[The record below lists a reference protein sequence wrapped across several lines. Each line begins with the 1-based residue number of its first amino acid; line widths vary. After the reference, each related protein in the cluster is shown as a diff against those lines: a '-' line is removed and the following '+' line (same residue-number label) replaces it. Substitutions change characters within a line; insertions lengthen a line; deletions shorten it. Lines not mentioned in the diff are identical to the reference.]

1 MTQLAVLRSRLQS
14 LRAARA
20 AVQRGAALSWLAAG
34 GLARWGGAWWL
45 DWMMGWDRA
54 SRTVILFAWFAA
66 VAGML
71 HRWIRPLFGRR
82 ESVEQLALWV
92 ERQHRLDGD
101 LVSALQFESPEART
115 WGSPRLTH
123 AVIDYVAVF
132 SRGLNVFD
140 GFTWQPLP
148 RCLAMMAG
156 LLIVAIG
163 LCVASPA
170 EASVFWN
177 RFWLGAARYPTR
189 TVIDEVVINGRA
201 VTPFHTDR
209 VTVAVP
215 QDEPLS
221 IEVRL
226 RGEVPPA
233 ALAVIRGLRSGERG
247 QWPLQPSADGVFTAA
262 QPHLPEN
269 LRLWIRAGD
278 AETDPVDIA
287 VVPLPVVDVRWSVEP
302 PRYAGAKAAAIPA
315 GTRSFAVLAGSRI
328 SCTVSCAN
336 KSLQSA
342 MLRMEGVDARV
353 LAPSPPSS
361 GERGPDAERAMSL
374 SLVPTKSVDAT
385 VWSSPAHPQLNIV
398 QQPLRYELLVVDAD
412 GLSPQPTI
420 AGEIRLQTDRPPR
433 VVAAAVS
440 RKVLPQAQP
449 RLSYGASDDFGVG
462 EIRLEWEVVPENGPR
477 RKESRILRP
486 RNASSSTDDVVRG
499 ETVLDL
505 RSLGLSPGDEVR
517 VVVAAE
523 DDRGD
528 FPAQTGRSE
537 PVVLEVTDK
546 NGILE
551 SLLEIDQQSAK
562 QLDAIIEKELG
573 IGGPAK

>member
-20 AVQRGAALSWLAAG
+20 AVQWGAALSKMAAG
-34 GLARWGGAWWL
+34 VLALWGVAWWL
-45 DWMMGWDRA
+45 DWLMRWDRT
-54 SRTVILFAWFAA
+54 SRAVMLLAWFAA
-66 VAGML
+66 VAMML
-71 HRWIRPLFGRR
+71 HRWLRPRFGRR

-101 LVSALQFESPEART
+101 LVSALQFESPDART

-123 AVIDYVAVF
+123 AVIDYVADF

-148 RCLAMMAG
+148 RCLATLAG
-156 LLIVAIG
+156 LLILAIG
-163 LCVASPA
+163 LCVAAPA

-189 TVIDEVVINGRA
+189 TVINEIVINGRA
-201 VTPFHTDR
+201 VTPFHSDR
-209 VTVAVP
+209 ITVAVP

-226 RGEVPPA
+226 QGEIPAA
-233 ALAVIRGLRSGERG
+233 ALAVIRGFRSGERG
-247 QWPLQPSADGVFTAA
+247 QWSLAPSSGGVFTTA
-262 QPHLPEN
+262 QPRLPEN

-278 AETDPVDIA
+278 AETDPIDIA
-287 VVPLPVVDVRWSVEP
+287 VVPLPVVDVRWVVEP
-302 PRYAGAKAAAIPA
+302 PRYAGAKAAATIPA
-315 GTRSFAVLAGSRI
+315 GTRSFSVLQGSRVT
-328 SCTVSCAN
+328 CVVECGN
-336 KSLQSA
+336 KSLKSA
-342 MLRMEGVDARV
+342 ALRIGDDVT
-353 LAPSPPSS
+353 P
-361 GERGPDAERAMSL
+361 
-374 SLVPTKSVDAT
+374 LVPTKRKSAT
-385 VWSSPAHPQLNIV
+385 IWSSPAHPLLAAV
-398 QQPLRYELLVVDAD
+398 QQPLTYELPLTDAD

-433 VVAAAVS
+433 VSAAAVS

-486 RNASSSTDDVVRG
+486 RNASSSTDDIVRG

-551 SLLEIDQQSAK
+551 SLLEIDQQSSK

-573 IGGPAK
+573 IGGSAK